1 VSTPDRVRQQSQ
13 SHAAVPGWRAQ
24 ARLSQAHL
32 ESESER
38 LRRAVAYG
46 YGRRDYVIRRLL
58 AVADCVSVVVALL
71 ATVVIS
77 TRVTTQDHLLLG
89 LATVPVW
96 FTILTVYGLYNRDI
110 KRISHSTVDDLP
122 WIMHAMLVG
131 CLLTWLYFKAL
142 PVPKLEFPDILTLAT
157 IATVSIIAL
166 RSLTRRLVTHT
177 LGAERVLFV
186 GEGQPTDVLV
196 RKMSAHPEYGLEPVG
211 IVPFPY
217 LAGGDANGHGN
228 GLAKERLN
236 GHKGNG
242 YVNGHLNGH
251 IGNGNGNGHHEPVR
265 LEPFA
270 ANGNGHL
277 NGHNGNGNGGNG
289 NGHHEPIQLDPFA
302 ANYDHSLDALLLRYR
317 PDRLVLCDV
326 NAGEDELLALVH
338 RCKEL
343 SLKVSLLPQLFSAMG
358 PSVEV
363 DHVEGVTVLGINP
376 PVLPRTS
383 RYLKRGLDLLV
394 SAGVLLLAAPLMF
407 LIALAIKIESRGPVL
422 FKQRRIGRRGRPLQV
437 LKFRTMVVDAEE
449 QTQKLMADSQHS
461 GWLKLENDPRVTR
474 VGRVLRRLS
483 LDELPQLW
491 NILRGEMSLVGPRP
505 LIESED
511 RQVDGWAR
519 SRLELTPGLTGLW
532 QVLGRTNIPF
542 DEMVKLDY
550 LYVTNWS
557 LWTDIR
563 LILRTFPAV
572 LTRRGAN

>member
-1 VSTPDRVRQQSQ
+1 VSTTDRIQERLRSRVAGPDWQTAISADRY
-13 SHAAVPGWRAQ
+13 
-24 ARLSQAHL
+24 
-32 ESESER
+32 ETESER
-38 LRRAVAYG
+38 LRRAVAFG

-58 AVADCVSVVVALL
+58 AVADSISVVIALI
-71 ATVVIS
+71 ATVIIS
-77 TRVTTQDHLLLG
+77 PRVTSQDHLLLG

-96 FTILTVYGLYNRDI
+96 FTILTAYGLYNRDI

-142 PVPKLEFPDILTLAT
+142 PVPKLEFPDILLLAT
-157 IATVSIIAL
+157 IASVSIVAL
-166 RSLTRRLVTHT
+166 RSLTRRLATYV
-177 LGAERVLFV
+177 LGSERVLFV
-186 GEGQPTDVLV
+186 GEGQPADILV

-211 IVPFPY
+211 IVPFPSRSAP
-217 LAGGDANGHGN
+217 LT
-228 GLAKERLN
+228 
-236 GHKGNG
+236 
-242 YVNGHLNGH
+242 
-251 IGNGNGNGHHEPVR
+251 
-265 LEPFA
+265 
-270 ANGNGHL
+270 
-277 NGHNGNGNGGNG
+277 NGHNGNGHNG
-289 NGHHEPIQLDPFA
+289 NGHSGNGDSGNGDSGNGHSGNGHSGNGLDVSALNGNGLNGNGHNGNGHA
-302 ANYDHSLDALLLRYR
+302 APEDLHSFSRLDALLLRYR
-317 PDRLVLCDV
+317 PDRLVLCD
-326 NAGEDELLALVH
+326 ASADEQELLALVH

-343 SLKVSLLPQLFSAMG
+343 ALKVSVLPQLFSAMG

-363 DHVEGVTVLGINP
+363 DDVEGVTVLGINP

-383 RYLKRGLDLLV
+383 RYLKRSLDVLV
-394 SAGVLLLAAPLMF
+394 SATALLLAAPLLV
-407 LIALAIKIESRGPVL
+407 LIAVAIKVESRGPVF
-422 FKQRRIGRRGRPLQV
+422 FKQRRIGRGGRPLQV
-437 LKFRTMVVDAEE
+437 VKFRTMVVDAER
-449 QTQKLMADSQHS
+449 QTQELMAGSQES
-461 GWLKLENDPRVTR
+461 GWLKLEHDPRITR

-491 NILRGEMSLVGPRP
+491 NILKGQMSLVGPRP